1 MASDLFGNAT
11 MRTQYLFQQKETII
25 LKLTIVWTKLDE
37 KHVMAASERL
47 TRESMALEL
56 LSCPDAV

>member
-11 MRTQYLFQQKETII
+11 MRTQYLFLQKETII

-37 KHVMAASERL
+37 KHVMAASE
-47 TRESMALEL
+47 
-56 LSCPDAV
+56 